1 MSDQPFQR
9 EVFLNG
15 EADAWF
21 ERNRVAAGSGPVS
34 VVDARIAAHL
44 EGASSIL
51 EVGCADGRRL
61 ATLASLRPELSRIA
75 GVDPSAAAITDGHA
89 NWPHIDLRVGSADEL
104 PFDEQFDVV
113 VLGFF
118 LYLCDRSLLPRIVA
132 EVDRVLAD
140 GGALAIIDFDPP
152 NPRRR
157 RYRHHDGVWSFKM
170 DYSVPFL
177 AFPSYVQVE
186 KHSFS
191 HTSDGWVADETERVA
206 LHVLRKQL
214 DGGYADE
221 DDSAS

>member
-1 MSDQPFQR
+1 MSDQPLQR

-21 ERNRVAAGSGPVS
+21 LRNRVASHGPASS
-34 VVDARIAAHL
+34 VDTRIAAHMDR
-44 EGASSIL
+44 ASSIL

-61 ATLASLRPELSRIA
+61 ANLVALRPELSRVA
-75 GVDPSAAAITDGHA
+75 GIDPSTAAVEDGNA
-89 NWPHIDLRVGSADEL
+89 AWPDLDLRVGSADRL

-113 VLGFF
+113 ILGFF
-118 LYLCDRSLLPRIVA
+118 LYLCDRSLLPRIVT
-132 EVDRVLAD
+132 EVDRVLSD
-140 GGALAIIDFDPP
+140 GGVLAIIDFDPP

-157 RYRHHDGVWSFKM
+157 LYRHHDGVWSYKM

-177 AFPSYVQVE
+177 AYPSYVHVE

-191 HTSDGWVADETERVA
+191 HASDGWVAEESERVA

-214 DGGYADE
+214 SGGYADE
-221 DDSAS
+221 DDQPS

>member
-1 MSDQPFQR
+1 MSDQPLQR

-21 ERNRVAAGSGPVS
+21 ERNRIAAGGGPVS
-34 VVDARIAAHL
+34 IVDSRIAAHL
-44 EGASSIL
+44 DGASSIL

-61 ATLASLRPELSRIA
+61 ATLMSLRPELIRIA
-75 GVDPSAAAITDGHA
+75 GVDPSAAAIADGAA
-89 NWPHIDLRVGSADEL
+89 NRPKIDFRVGSADDL
-104 PFDEQFDVV
+104 PFEEKFDVV
-113 VLGFF
+113 ILGFF
-118 LYLCDRSLLPRIVA
+118 LYLCDRTLLPRIIA

-177 AFPSYVQVE
+177 AYPSYVQVE

-191 HTSDGWVADETERVA
+191 HASDEWVADEAERVA

-214 DGGYADE
+214 GGGYTDE
-221 DDSAS
+221 DDSVS